1 MANYFSDNKDVQ
13 FHFQH
18 LDIDEVI
25 GLKEDGF
32 KGDGNAADLAAA
44 KKAYQDKLELIGQ
57 IAAERIAPRA
67 AEIDRVECSCR
78 AHQVTIP
85 IGMKDNLED
94 LKNAG
99 VTAVTLPRQYGGLN
113 FPTTIYSMM
122 TEMVSRA
129 DASLQNLFG
138 LQSIA
143 ETVRQFGSEEQKA
156 RVLPP
161 FARGEWNGAMALT
174 EPEAG
179 SDLQSVQMTAK
190 LDENGV
196 WRLNGLKHFITNG
209 IAEMLLVLARSEEG
223 TRDARGLS
231 MFIVHPCPELVV
243 NRIEDKMGMH
253 GSPTCELQFN
263 NVPAELV
270 GKRRFGLTRYVM
282 SLMNGA
288 RLAISAQSVGIAE
301 ASRQAAWEYCSQR
314 KQFGKTLAE
323 IGPVHEMLTRMD
335 ALTAASRAL
344 LYETCKWVDLRDAW
358 NFEAEAHPENEEA
371 PAKSKEAAKV
381 ADALTPMTKAF
392 NTESANQCAY
402 DSIQCHGGKGYMR
415 ERPIERYYRDAR
427 IMNIYEGT
435 TQMQVV
441 AATAGILKGS
451 VEPLFDELEAYPYSA
466 AAMPLFQKVKAERVH
481 TKAATEALGA
491 ATDLQA
497 YLARRMVRAN
507 TIVFAALLLLKE
519 GTVDESRLETAR
531 RFIWEFLPE
540 AKMHSEVIMDT
551 ISEGEKQ

>member
-1 MANYFSDNKDVQ
+1 MANYFSDNKDLQ

-32 KGDGNAADLAAA
+32 KGEGNAPDMAAA
-44 KKAYQDKLELIGQ
+44 KQAYQDKLEQIGQ
-57 IAAERIAPRA
+57 LAAERIAPRA

-161 FARGEWNGAMALT
+161 FASGEWNGAMALT

-190 LDENGV
+190 QDENGV

-301 ASRQAAWEYCSQR
+301 ASRQAAWEYCTQR

-323 IGPVHEMLTRMD
+323 IGPVNEMLTRMD

-358 NFEAEAHPENEEA
+358 NFEAEAHPENEIA

-392 NTESANQCAY
+392 NTESANKCAY

-435 TQMQVV
+435 TQLQVV
-441 AATAGILKGS
+441 AATAGLLKHS
-451 VEPLFDELEAYPYSA
+451 LAPVLDELDAFPFAEQCR
-466 AAMPLFQKVKAERVH
+466 PLLAKVATVRESLAKAE
-481 TKAATEALGA
+481 AALDANKDNLELLSRRIVRGQTIALA
-491 ATDLQA
+491 S
-497 YLARRMVRAN
+497 
-507 TIVFAALLLLKE
+507 LLLLRDA
-519 GTVDESRLETAR
+519 TRDSSRLEIAR
-531 RFIWEFLPE
+531 RFLWEFLPE
-540 AKMHSEVIMDT
+540 AEMHAAVVCDSASSIVM
-551 ISEGEKQ
+551 